1 MNTLEILLLVA
12 LIFAIICDIIRI
24 VCWVRFGSGRSKENI
39 KQYICTR
46 IRAAEIDWCK
56 DTAYSDDSLGDYL
69 EKNFD
74 KYFG

>member
-24 VCWVRFGSGRSKENI
+24 VFWIRFGSGRSKENV

-46 IRAAEIDWCK
+46 VRAAEIDYC
-56 DTAYSDDSLGDYL
+56 DDVANMSLGEYM